1 MCWNEAVSLNTF
13 LFSVFVLGLVYYNNT
28 YTKYKIEEFNN
39 KWLYI
44 LFMSAILMQLI
55 EFFIWRN
62 IKNKTYNK
70 NFTMLAFILVFI
82 QPIASLM
89 ILSNYKIRNIM
100 LSIYIIIGIPY
111 LLFVIFTKKFYST
124 VSSLGHLEWNIKIN
138 KIFFWI
144 WLFFLLFSLFYEKKW
159 LYLIFGIVT
168 LSIFIYKEY
177 QTSGSLWCW
186 FVNSISIYLAVYLL
200 FYLPFYETKE
210 IC

>member
-1 MCWNEAVSLNTF
+1 MCWNEEVSLNTF
-13 LFSVFVLGLVYYNNT
+13 LFSTFVLCIVYYNNT
-28 YTKYKIEEFNN
+28 YTKYKIKEFNN

-44 LFMSAILMQLI
+44 FFMSAILMQLI

-62 IKNKTYNK
+62 IKNKNYNK
-70 NFTMLAFILVFI
+70 IFTMLAFILIFS

-89 ILSNYKIRNIM
+89 ILSNYQIRNIM
-100 LSIYIIIGIPY
+100 LLIYLILGIPY
-111 LLFVIFTKKFYST
+111 LFFIILTTKFYST
-124 VSSLGHLEWNIKIN
+124 VSSSGNLEWNLKIN

-168 LSIFIYKEY
+168 FSIFMYKEY
-177 QTSGSLWCW
+177 KTSGSLWCW
-186 FVNSISIYLAVYLL
+186 FVNSISIYLAIYLL
-200 FYLPFYETKE
+200 FYLPFHEKNK